1 MSNLL
6 YGIKD
11 NKSFK
16 EVYSKEELN
25 NSNSLIDKGEL
36 DSTININLLS
46 DAGIYIC
53 NNPTTA
59 NGYPI
64 TLSGTLEVIK
74 TAGSD
79 HIMQRYLVDGSNI
92 TYERHVG
99 EELGGW
105 VKIINSGDFAVL
117 TGSMT
122 LEANT
127 SDVASSGSQKQT
139 QLDINFPTGFNK
151 DNCVCISFGMKTTT
165 DKNYCYGIGGSNSVN
180 ATTGGLYKDVILG
193 SATNATKIKLQVWQ
207 LSTTQKTVYYKI
219 VLMKIS

>member
-25 NSNSLIDKGEL
+25 NSNSLIDKGKL

-117 TGSMT
+117 TGTITTPAKNAESLT
-122 LEANT
+122 
-127 SDVASSGSQKQT
+127 GSVEVNYP
-139 QLDINFPTGFNK
+139 IGFTR
-151 DNCVCISFGMKTTT
+151 DNCVVISLMLHNQK
-165 DKNYCYGIGGSNSVN
+165 KNYKDYWSISSLANDSMIMLYGNN
-180 ATTGGLYKDVILG
+180 G
-193 SATNATKIKLQVWQ
+193 SATLKPNKIRVYTNKLSSA
-207 LSTTQKTVYYKI
+207 LESETFNYKL
-219 VLMKIS
+219 VLMKIN